1 MASRERLDQGAERQ
15 RGRLVRRPVRLSVV
29 VGSVVLAVVGV
40 VLLFTVGRSGTSSDA
55 VAATLRVPGNPGWIT
70 AGADAL
76 WVTLMSPPQEV
87 DDRLVRVGLADGEV
101 QRTVAPGGLLSF
113 TTRAGDSL
121 WAVWLKAWPDG
132 PAELLE
138 LDWETGE
145 VKGRV
150 PVGNNARDLVYADG
164 YIWATTGTDGTVLRI
179 DPETREVVGEPIQIG
194 SFALGIAAGEGAVWV
209 SDAEAGV
216 LVRIDPSSLE
226 TTRIAVG
233 GFLAGV
239 AVGGGN
245 VWASDPDQGLYRID
259 PATLRVVDGP
269 DPYCARVLLA
279 GERRADGLDRER
291 KRGYRPGAR
300 RTYRNEARRT
310 GEDRHRLAEHLR
322 HRRHADL
329 GVGEQL
335 SRPHRLA
342 HRSGGCGGA
351 LGKFGHAPGGAHDL
365 RAGAPGRVGGR

>member
-113 TTRAGDSL
+113 TTRASDSL

-132 PAELLE
+132 PAELRE
-138 LDWETGE
+138 IDWETGE

-150 PVGNNARDLVYADG
+150 PVGNNARDLVYAGG

-194 SFALGIAAGEGAVWV
+194 SFALGIAAGEAAVWV
-209 SDAEAGV
+209 SDADAGV

-269 DPYCARVLLA
+269 IPTAPGSFWPESDGQTVWVASGSEGTVLALDARTGTRLGEPVKIGTGSQNISVTAVTQTSVWASNSPDRTVSRIDPTAV
-279 GERRADGLDRER
+279 
-291 KRGYRPGAR
+291 
-300 RTYRNEARRT
+300 EAR
-310 GEDRHRLAEHLR
+310 
-322 HRRHADL
+322 
-329 GVGEQL
+329 
-335 SRPHRLA
+335 
-342 HRSGGCGGA
+342 
-351 LGKFGHAPGGAHDL
+351 
-365 RAGAPGRVGGR
+365 